1 MNGYVTKYTKLYHPL
16 FLYTRYDHSLVVA
29 HMTWHF
35 THDKKETIA
44 ALLHDVG
51 TPCFAHCID
60 YVFGDYLNQETSEAS
75 IADIVKKD
83 KELVSYLIE
92 DGI

>member
-1 MNGYVTKYTKLYHPL
+1 
-16 FLYTRYDHSLVVA
+16 
-29 HMTWHF
+29 MTWHF

-60 YVFGDYLNQETSEAS
+60 YVLGDYANQESSEEKIS
-75 IADIVKKD
+75 NVVLQD
-83 KELVSYLIE
+83 KEILQFLKE
-92 DGI
+92 DGINLVDL